1 MCAFRC
7 RVAALAALAMLGA
20 TPLAAQTFTEA
31 LAAAR
36 KTDAQYAA
44 ALSTAL
50 TRRVQAAESSTAFY
64 PSGSVGYQPSA
75 LGSGRLTRSL
85 TLSQPLLSADRYL
98 ALRQVDPFEK
108 QATAEAHLADADLK
122 RRLFKAMADIVRFA
136 EVLRA
141 TAVQVEGLQTQLQR
155 ARRMHQLGQGTITE
169 ISDFEVRVAVS
180 QANAIAQ
187 RNAMEAAERSFTLLT
202 GIRSGAGAIS
212 VDDAASAVMP
222 DGEAGFVA
230 TVRERAASVQVAREA
245 VRLQEIA
252 ARRARAVYLPT
263 LDATATHSRTSGAA
277 TVNDFRVGLS
287 LNVTLDSATLMNDR
301 RAAIELARVRNV
313 LRYQQDFAAS
323 EAVRLLRAA
332 EAYASEVSIR
342 ERALVAAKL
351 ALQGNLKSYEGG
363 VKSNIDV
370 VTSYQN
376 VADAEVALVNA
387 RLSRTETLL
396 GIALLLPASEAP
408 ALVEPPV
415 APLIPVFRQQDA
427 RLDSEAALSS
437 DAKSG
442 FGRIEPLVPRAA
454 AAGP

>member
-1 MCAFRC
+1 
-7 RVAALAALAMLGA
+7 
-20 TPLAAQTFTEA
+20 
-31 LAAAR
+31 
-36 KTDAQYAA
+36 
-44 ALSTAL
+44 
-50 TRRVQAAESSTAFY
+50 
-64 PSGSVGYQPSA
+64 
-75 LGSGRLTRSL
+75 
-85 TLSQPLLSADRYL
+85 
-98 ALRQVDPFEK
+98 
-108 QATAEAHLADADLK
+108 
-122 RRLFKAMADIVRFA
+122 
-136 EVLRA
+136 
-141 TAVQVEGLQTQLQR
+141 
-155 ARRMHQLGQGTITE
+155 
-169 ISDFEVRVAVS
+169 
-180 QANAIAQ
+180 
-187 RNAMEAAERSFTLLT
+187 
-202 GIRSGAGAIS
+202 
-212 VDDAASAVMP
+212 MP